1 MTTHTPTT
9 EKKKP
14 MSTTAPYQNT
24 PNQNASYQNP
34 TTSTNRSRA
43 LHLINEA
50 LSRARMRS
58 PQNANS
64 EARRSARRIAIQA
77 RKQQAREM
85 GNIAQTYSLR

>member
-1 MTTHTPTT
+1 
-9 EKKKP
+9 
-14 MSTTAPYQNT
+14 MS
-24 PNQNASYQNP
+24 
-34 TTSTNRSRA
+34 
-43 LHLINEA
+43 LINEA

>member
-1 MTTHTPTT
+1 MPTPVNLN
-9 EKKKP
+9 EKKTP
-14 MSTTAPYQNT
+14 MNATLTPIAVTDVTTTQPRSTAM
-24 PNQNASYQNP
+24 S
-34 TTSTNRSRA
+34 
-43 LHLINEA
+43 LINEA

>member
-1 MTTHTPTT
+1 MPTLIHLN
-9 EKKKP
+9 EKKTP
-14 MSTTAPYQNT
+14 MNATLTPITVTDVATTQP
-24 PNQNASYQNP
+24 
-34 TTSTNRSRA
+34 RSIA
-43 LHLINEA
+43 MSLINEA

-58 PQNANS
+58 PQNVTS